1 MVSGRNGGTDIAA
14 ALFGKTRRNVLAL
27 LFGQPGRSF
36 YLREIAVRAG
46 TGMSQV
52 QKELQQLVAAGLV
65 LRERRANQMH
75 FRANPEAPIY
85 VELLGIVTKTFGVAD
100 VLRKMLVPFKNRIRL
115 AFIYGSTAKGTANAA
130 SDVDLLLVA
139 DLPPS
144 ELSLPLA
151 RTQKQLGRKISVIT
165 YSSEEF
171 SEMRA
176 QEHHFISAILEGPKI
191 YLVGNDRTVDEFRHE
206 QPRKPRARRTAR
218 G

>member
-1 MVSGRNGGTDIAA
+1 MAS

-36 YLREIAVRAG
+36 YLREIAARAG

-65 LRERRANQMH
+65 LREQRANQMH

-85 VELLGIVTKTFGVAD
+85 SELLGIVTKTFGVAD
-100 VLRKMLVPFKNRIRL
+100 VLRKMLVPFKSRIRL
-115 AFIYGSTAKGTANAA
+115 AFIYGSIAKGSANAA
-130 SDVDLLLVA
+130 SDADLFLVA

-144 ELSLPLA
+144 EISLSLD
-151 RTQKQLGRKISVIT
+151 RVRKQLGRNISSVT

-171 SEMRA
+171 GSMLS
-176 QEHHFISAILEGPKI
+176 QEHHFISSVLEGPKI
-191 YLVGNDRTVDEFRHE
+191 WLVGNEHVLDEFRHE
-206 QPRKPRARRTAR
+206 QSRKPRARRAAR